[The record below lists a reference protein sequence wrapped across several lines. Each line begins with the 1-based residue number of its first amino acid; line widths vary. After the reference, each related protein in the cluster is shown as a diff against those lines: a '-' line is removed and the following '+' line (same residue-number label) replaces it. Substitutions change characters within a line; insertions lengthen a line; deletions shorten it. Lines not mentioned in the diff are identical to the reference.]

1 LRPMTTMDAATE
13 SHAKRIND
21 DRGGANLSVEDA

>member
-1 LRPMTTMDAATE
+1 MTMDAATE

-21 DRGGANLSVEDA
+21 DRVVPIYVSEVLDGL